1 MTLVSSIPLA
11 VDAVL
16 LNYVPASSV
25 TLTLQTLSYYS
36 QRMKEILLLTWQAH
50 AIRVLAQYK
59 IQR

>member
-36 QRMKEILLLTWQAH
+36 QRMKEILLLTRQAH